1 MGNIEE
7 GMKIQQLNRAQRV
20 STKKSTAGTAPVP
33 DPANTGVDCSMDV
46 TPRKRARAMSEESM
60 DTSAAGSVAGSI
72 AGSET
77 VETAPVQT
85 VNEIE
90 LVFKPHP
97 QLETHD
103 TAQRYIKT
111 TANASGTNMK
121 HFISLAYICISV
133 VVIIITLNI

>member
-7 GMKIQQLNRAQRV
+7 GLKIQQLNRAQRV
-20 STKKSTAGTAPVP
+20 SVKKSSSGSG
-33 DPANTGVDCSMDV
+33 PAAVADQINNASADGSVDG

-77 VETAPVQT
+77 AETAPVQT

-111 TANASGTNMK
+111 TANASGILRSMFPDLLYVST
-121 HFISLAYICISV
+121 
-133 VVIIITLNI
+133 